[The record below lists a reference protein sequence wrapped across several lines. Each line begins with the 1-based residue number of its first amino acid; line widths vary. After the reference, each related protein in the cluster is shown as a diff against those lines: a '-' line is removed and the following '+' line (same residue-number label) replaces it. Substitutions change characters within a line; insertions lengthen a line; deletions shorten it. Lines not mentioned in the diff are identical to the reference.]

1 MLVAVTVVF
10 VAIGARLVDLQA
22 LDANHYA
29 RLGFDQRVHTVQLAA
44 ERGSIFDRN
53 GQELA
58 ISVPQETIWADPRV
72 ISDPA
77 GYASTLARITG
88 VNRAALQRRL
98 SQERLA
104 FVYVARKVSPDVAK
118 RVMDLKLPGVGTT
131 PESKRFYPSG
141 SVAASVL
148 GETGLDNQGLFGL
161 EAGYESILAGTPG
174 KAIIE
179 QDPRGREIPST
190 KRRGTPAVPGRDLV
204 LTVDQTLQYETEQI
218 LLKEATLAKAKHA
231 TAIVADVRTGD
242 VLAMATV
249 DGPTTS
255 SAAHVAQGD
264 ERNFPLTDVFEPGS
278 TNKII
283 PIAGALEN
291 GAVKPD
297 ETFVIPSELR
307 VGGKPYTDDEAHG
320 TVTMSL
326 ADIMAH
332 SSNIGTIK
340 IAQAL
345 GKVGFDHYLHAFG
358 LGQQTSVLFPGQ
370 QSGIV
375 LPLANYNSTS
385 MGSMP
390 IGQGIAVTSMQML
403 DAYLTIANGGV
414 SVNPRLVEA
423 TLDANG
429 QRHDIPIERGHRV
442 VSAGTAD
449 TVKQLLT
456 SVVTEGTGTGAAI
469 PGYTIAGKTGT
480 ARKPPYNLGQHVA
493 SFVGFAPVDSP
504 RLAVSV
510 VIDEPQNLYYGGQIA
525 APAFAGIMWNA
536 LRMERVPPVGG
547 VADPPP
553 AFDAQPDV
561 PIAPLAPATPPTT
574 VAPVAATTP
583 ATGPAPRPG
592 AATTPTTARAA
603 PPTSADARSA
613 TTGSTTPTTVSTR
626 TRAAPTGTLTTASPS
641 G

>member
-1 MLVAVTVVF
+1 MAVVF
-10 VAIGARLVDLQA
+10 LAIGARLVDLQA

-44 ERGSIFDRN
+44 QRGSIFDRN

-58 ISVPQETIWADPRV
+58 ISVPQETVWADPRV

-98 SQERLA
+98 SQPNLA
-104 FVYVARKVSPDVAK
+104 FVYVARKVSPDIAK

-161 EAGYESILAGTPG
+161 EAGYDSILAGTPG

-190 KRRGTPAVPGRDLV
+190 KQRGTPAVSGRDLV

-255 SAAHVAQGD
+255 SPAQVAAGD
-264 ERNFPLTDVFEPGS
+264 ERNRPLTDVFEPGS

-283 PIAGALEN
+283 PIAGALED

-297 ETFVIPSELR
+297 ETFVIPGEMS
-307 VGGKPYTDDEAHG
+307 VGGKPYKDDEAHG
-320 TVTMSL
+320 TETMSL

-345 GKVGFDHYLHAFG
+345 GKVRFDHYLHAFG

-429 QRHDIPIERGHRV
+429 QRHDIPIERAHRV

-553 AFDAQPDV
+553 AFQGQPDV
-561 PIAPLAPATPPTT
+561 PIAPLAPPTPPTT
-574 VAPVAATTP
+574 VTSLATPPT
-583 ATGPAPRPG
+583 TGPAPRPG
-592 AATTPTTARAA
+592 AATSPTTARATA
-603 PPTSADARSA
+603 ATSADARSA
-613 TTGSTTPTTVSTR
+613 ATSASTTPTTVSTGA
-626 TRAAPTGTLTTASPS
+626 RAGPAGTLAPASPS